1 MIQIFCGAKLIMVLV
16 IESPLTGHFSD
27 IYRIF
32 GSYIRVQR
40 KWHDWKKVVL
50 SNVKAKIVLA

>member
-1 MIQIFCGAKLIMVLV
+1 MEVVRMIQIFCGAKLIMVHV

-32 GSYIRVQR
+32 GSYIREQR
-40 KWHDWKKVVL
+40 KWHDWKK
-50 SNVKAKIVLA
+50 NCFVKC